1 MTLDFTSP
9 YCLVHVDGKVSVTTG
24 EIVRTRLL
32 AELPRPVDHPVIS
45 MVPYAQLRERGYV
58 CHDGDEPIICLVPS
72 AVTAV
77 DLEAVADAT
86 LHVRIAGEPVYSPGD
101 DEFAAGVARIVDEEI
116 RRGEGSNFLISRR
129 CDVTITDFGPAT
141 AHAIFARLARN
152 EFGAYLTFCFFD
164 GSTYFIGSS
173 PERHLTHR
181 RGTVTMN
188 PICGTLPRAALHK
201 RSDLVEFLS
210 DPKEVNEL
218 FQVVDEEL
226 KMMSRICGEGGVVR
240 GPYLKEM
247 SALVHTEYVLEGAA
261 TMSPIDAFR
270 ESMFA
275 ATMIG
280 SPLEN
285 AARVIHRHE
294 HESRRYYSSALL
306 ITGLEEDGTEF
317 LDSAITIRTM
327 EVSAAG
333 HAVIRSGVSV
343 VRDSVPE
350 KECAEARA
358 KAQGMLKAITT
369 PESPGRFLDQ
379 YVDGLVT
386 DVLNGRNRYLSHFW
400 IDRQT
405 DDRYA
410 SPQLIGKSV
419 LIIDNE
425 DQFTEMLKHI
435 LEHLGMKISMCDYRD
450 ASIDFDGYDLVL
462 VGPGPGDPNDLSTA
476 KIARLHTIVAHLL
489 ARDIPFLAVCL
500 GHQILCRTL
509 GMTVTPVDPPLQ
521 GVQETVEL
529 FGRRE
534 PVGFYNT
541 FFATAGDPLPGV
553 EVAAEPDGRVIALR
567 AARFA
572 SFQFHVES
580 VLTTNCVTIL
590 REVLLPLVS

>member
-1 MTLDFTSP
+1 MTLDFTRP
-9 YCLVHVDGKVSVTTG
+9 YCLLFADGTVSFATG
-24 EIVRTRLL
+24 PIVRGHLL
-32 AELPRPVDHPVIS
+32 ADLPPAGEHPVIS

-58 CHDGDEPIICLVPS
+58 CHDGDEPIITLVPEQMYQ
-72 AVTAV
+72 V
-77 DLEAVADAT
+77 DPATFADPG
-86 LHVRIAGEPVYSPGD
+86 LDIRIVGDPVFTPGD
-101 DEFAAGVARIVDEEI
+101 DEFAANVGRIIREEI
-116 RRGEGSNFLISRR
+116 QRGEGSNFLISRR
-129 CDVTITDFGPAT
+129 CDVTIEDFTPST

-152 EFGAYLTFCFFD
+152 EIGAYLTFCFYD
-164 GSTYFIGSS
+164 GERYFIGSS

-181 RGTVTMN
+181 GGTVTMN
-188 PICGTLPRAALHK
+188 PICGTLPRRALQK
-201 RSDLVEFLS
+201 RADLVEFLS

-247 SALVHTEYVLEGAA
+247 SSLVHTEYVLEGVA
-261 TMSPIDAFR
+261 TMAPIDAFR

-294 HESRRYYSSALL
+294 GESRRYYSSALL
-306 ITGLEEDGTEF
+306 ITGHDE

-327 EVSAAG
+327 EVTPDG

-358 KAQGMLKAITT
+358 KSEGMLKAITT
-369 PESPGRFLDQ
+369 AGPPGRFLDQ
-379 YVDGLVT
+379 FVDTLVT
-386 DVLNGRNRYLSHFW
+386 DVLNARNKYLSRFW
-400 IDRQT
+400 IDRQS

-410 SPQLIGKSV
+410 APQLIGRSV

-435 LEHLGMKISMCDYRD
+435 LEHLGMKTSLCDYRD
-450 ASIDFDGYDLVL
+450 PQIRLDGYDLVL
-462 VGPGPGDPNDLSTA
+462 VGPGPGDPNDLSSP
-476 KIARLHTIVAHLL
+476 KIARLHGITRELL
-489 ARDIPFLAVCL
+489 DGDTPFLAVCL
-500 GHQILCRTL
+500 GHQILSRTL
-509 GMTVTPVDPPLQ
+509 GLTVEPVDPPLQ
-521 GVQETVEL
+521 GVQETVDL

-541 FFATAGDPLPGV
+541 FFARTPTTPLPGV
-553 EVAAEPDGRVIALR
+553 EIAAEPDGRVIALR
-567 AARFA
+567 SDHFY

-580 VLTTNCVTIL
+580 VLTTNCITIL
-590 REVLLPLVS
+590 REVLLWLLK